1 MPDFIKSDEKRFK
14 QILYNLIGNALK
26 FTFKGGIKVNVTY
39 NEISCR
45 LLTSVVDTGIGIK
58 PEDMEHLFKFF
69 GKVGTKA
76 GANYQSGMGFGL
88 TISKMIANQL
98 KGSIKAKSVYSQ
110 GSTFMFE
117 IQTDN

>member
-1 MPDFIKSDEKRFK
+1 VPEFIKSDEKRFK

-58 PEDMEHLFKFF
+58 PEDMDRLF
-69 GKVGTKA
+69 
-76 GANYQSGMGFGL
+76 
-88 TISKMIANQL
+88 
-98 KGSIKAKSVYSQ
+98 
-110 GSTFMFE
+110 
-117 IQTDN
+117 